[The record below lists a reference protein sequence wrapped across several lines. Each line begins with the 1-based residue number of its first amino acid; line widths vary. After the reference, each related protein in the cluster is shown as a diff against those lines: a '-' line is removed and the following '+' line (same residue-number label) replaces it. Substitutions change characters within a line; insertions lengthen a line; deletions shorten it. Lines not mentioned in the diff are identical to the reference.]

1 MVVATVF
8 ESKELI
14 KLLDALNGPTSPTG
28 NDSVDRSI
36 EYNLQKLIDVINW
49 CLDGVNDAARYRTS
63 FCQSERTIG
72 YRAYGAMIE
81 WRDWLNGQ
89 IEGDENG

>member
-1 MVVATVF
+1 MAMVF

-14 KLLDALNGPTSPTG
+14 KLLGALNGCVSPLG
-28 NDSVDRSI
+28 NDTADRTI
-36 EYNLQKLIDVINW
+36 EKQLQRLIDVVNW
-49 CLDGVNDAARYRTS
+49 ALDEVNEAAKHRTT
-63 FCQSERTIG
+63 FCQSEREIG